1 MFKVIILNDIN
12 IQRRAIKNT
21 KQDVNILQ
29 RQIER
34 EREEKQFG

>member
-21 KQDVNILQ
+21 KQDVNISQ
-29 RQIER
+29 RQIVR